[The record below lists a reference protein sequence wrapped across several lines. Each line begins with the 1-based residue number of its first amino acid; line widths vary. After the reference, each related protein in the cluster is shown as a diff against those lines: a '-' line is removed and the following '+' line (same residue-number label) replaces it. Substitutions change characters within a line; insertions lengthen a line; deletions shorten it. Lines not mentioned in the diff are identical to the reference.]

1 MPAPIPANFSP
12 RDSSALNSKTFW
24 GLSGLSIEQIKDIPL
39 ITSTVRSTVSQAIVS
54 WYECYGY
61 KPNFKFRVSQ
71 MSSIQS
77 YLKNDFGI
85 FLSHWDVGPCDP
97 DIIGISLNDSVTVA
111 VGLIGKKYVAMDALI
126 ANMVEKI
133 KYAANNCKQNNF
145 TQEVFIM
152 KKIKFVIAIIGCFVV
167 LNSLTISAS
176 AANIY
181 VQTWRLIDAGGHLD
195 WSDEGTKYLSQWKSA
210 VNMWNDYKPGV
221 IREDTGSTIN
231 DVEISD
237 VYEKNNTNATTYWYT
252 GLVAGSIKFN
262 TYNMDQRTSSEKI
275 AIAAHECGHA
285 LGLAHSTSNDIM
297 YELTP
302 LVTKL
307 SENDKASYDYS
318 YTRAAMGLSLTNM
331 NEARALSVYKGLPIY
346 YCDSSYCIDV
356 ESINEMVSHADYVF
370 VGTVTDCTSESYKN
384 KISLTAQDGNS
395 KLWGEPYTNYDVS
408 VINNIKG
415 KLSDKIEIQKFGGL
429 DQSGEFYIIPEG
441 DVLLEERNTYVFFAY
456 KQNDGSLIVRGK
468 NSSLI
473 YNEEL
478 MDEISN
484 AVN

>member
-1 MPAPIPANFSP
+1 MH
-12 RDSSALNSKTFW
+12 L
-24 GLSGLSIEQIKDIPL
+24 GE
-39 ITSTVRSTVSQAIVS
+39 
-54 WYECYGY
+54 
-61 KPNFKFRVSQ
+61 
-71 MSSIQS
+71 
-77 YLKNDFGI
+77 
-85 FLSHWDVGPCDP
+85 
-97 DIIGISLNDSVTVA
+97 
-111 VGLIGKKYVAMDALI
+111 
-126 ANMVEKI
+126 MVEKI

-262 TYNMDQRTSSEKI
+262 TYNMEQRTSSEKI

-384 KISLTAQDGNS
+384 KISLTAQD
-395 KLWGEPYTNYDVS
+395 
-408 VINNIKG
+408 
-415 KLSDKIEIQKFGGL
+415 
-429 DQSGEFYIIPEG
+429 
-441 DVLLEERNTYVFFAY
+441 
-456 KQNDGSLIVRGK
+456 
-468 NSSLI
+468 
-473 YNEEL
+473 
-478 MDEISN
+478 
-484 AVN
+484 

>member
-1 MPAPIPANFSP
+1 MDENNMNQFDSFAQNPENGTSPAGDAAGNEPAGN
-12 RDSSALNSKTFW
+12 T
-24 GLSGLSIEQIKDIPL
+24 
-39 ITSTVRSTVSQAIVS
+39 
-54 WYECYGY
+54 
-61 KPNFKFRVSQ
+61 
-71 MSSIQS
+71 
-77 YLKNDFGI
+77 DFGFGGNVTGSEPTGNTDFGFGGNGAGSPPTGNTGFGFDGNGAGSGDMNI
-85 FLSHWDVGPCDP
+85 FGDNISGGYEIKKKKSKKDLV
-97 DIIGISLNDSVTVA
+97 IGISV
-111 VGLIGKKYVAMDALI
+111 
-126 ANMVEKI
+126 
-133 KYAANNCKQNNF
+133 
-145 TQEVFIM
+145 
-152 KKIKFVIAIIGCFVV
+152 
-167 LNSLTISAS
+167 
-176 AANIY
+176 
-181 VQTWRLIDAGGHLD
+181 
-195 WSDEGTKYLSQWKSA
+195 
-210 VNMWNDYKPGV
+210 
-221 IREDTGSTIN
+221 
-231 DVEISD
+231 
-237 VYEKNNTNATTYWYT
+237 
-252 GLVAGSIKFN
+252 
-262 TYNMDQRTSSEKI
+262 
-275 AIAAHECGHA
+275 
-285 LGLAHSTSNDIM
+285 
-297 YELTP
+297 
-302 LVTKL
+302 
-307 SENDKASYDYS
+307 
-318 YTRAAMGLSLTNM
+318 AAMGLSLTNM

>member
-1 MPAPIPANFSP
+1 MH
-12 RDSSALNSKTFW
+12 L
-24 GLSGLSIEQIKDIPL
+24 GE
-39 ITSTVRSTVSQAIVS
+39 
-54 WYECYGY
+54 
-61 KPNFKFRVSQ
+61 
-71 MSSIQS
+71 
-77 YLKNDFGI
+77 
-85 FLSHWDVGPCDP
+85 
-97 DIIGISLNDSVTVA
+97 
-111 VGLIGKKYVAMDALI
+111 
-126 ANMVEKI
+126 MVEKI

-152 KKIKFVIAIIGCFVV
+152 KKIKIVIAIIGCFVV

-262 TYNMDQRTSSEKI
+262 TYNMEQRTSSEKI

-285 LGLAHSTSNDIM
+285 LGLAHSTANDIM
-297 YELTP
+297 YEFTP

-370 VGTVTDCTSESYKN
+370 VGTVTDCISESYKN

-478 MDEISN
+478 MHEISN